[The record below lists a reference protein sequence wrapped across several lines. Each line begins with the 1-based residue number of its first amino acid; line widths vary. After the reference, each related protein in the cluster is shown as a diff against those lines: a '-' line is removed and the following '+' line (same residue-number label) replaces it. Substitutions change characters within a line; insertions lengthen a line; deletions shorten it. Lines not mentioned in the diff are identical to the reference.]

1 MIDLHIHTNCS
12 DGSDTVEELLKK
24 AEDRHLEY
32 ISITDHDTCEAY
44 EKLRKINIKEIY
56 SGKLIPGIEI
66 KCSYQKRTIEV
77 LGYKINTEKMQEQLN
92 EFYKG
97 KSREDLQKKY
107 FNLLYEK
114 CLKMG
119 LTLSKK
125 EEIEWNPKN
134 DWASLT
140 IYTDLK
146 KYETNHS
153 KVPVDMWEDF
163 SGFNRKYCANP
174 EHALYIDKS
183 QDYPSLQQTIEMIKK
198 ADGLVFLPHIFKY
211 KWVENPKKFIDEI
224 LDNYPIE
231 GMECFYTD
239 FSEEQTDYLIKL
251 CNERGLLKSGGSDYH
266 GKNKE
271 RIQLGIGYGNMK
283 IEKEII
289 QEWMN

>member
-146 KYETNHS
+146 KYETNQS

-224 LDNYPIE
+224 LDNYSIE

>member
-146 KYETNHS
+146 KYETNQS